1 MEEYYNTSYIYTATY
16 DDIWSCD
23 DLGELRRIA
32 EQQSKDID
40 QLQRDN
46 THLKQQVARLTK
58 QNKLSIP
65 QQIRARFSARF
76 FARSAGSR

>member
-1 MEEYYNTSYIYTATY
+1 MEEYYNTSYIYSATY
-16 DDIWSCD
+16 DDIWRCD

-32 EQQSKDID
+32 EQQSRDID

-58 QNKLSIP
+58 QNNLSIT

-76 FARSAGSR
+76 SARSAGSR

>member
-16 DDIWSCD
+16 DDIWLCD

-32 EQQSKDID
+32 EQQSRDID

-46 THLKQQVARLTK
+46 THLKQQVAHLTK
-58 QNKLSIP
+58 QNNLSIP
-65 QQIRARFSARF
+65 QQVRARFSARF
-76 FARSAGSR
+76 SARSAGSH